1 MTFVQFDT
9 AFEDEVFPFAS
20 HRAGNRLGVVIDHL
34 FALGGITAQASVA
47 HSAFGLVDR
56 LNRSQ
61 VHRQVGVV
69 IRIQGLA
76 GLVVFPVLL
85 DVNLAG
91 ITDHGAVLSGE
102 QRVENLHFTIAQLH
116 EMRHAFQV
124 GGNGHVHH
132 DLFAHRFGDEAAAT
146 GQHSAGSGGG
156 QQSQFFY
163 RWISQLIKNPVAR
176 YQRLATHRRL
186 TVLLSFAKC
195 IFKRIY
201 PCLTI

>member
-1 MTFVQFDT
+1 MTHGVLLDKVQIRAVLLAHVFKRLTMTFVQFDT

-85 DVNLAG
+85 DVSLAG

-102 QRVENLHFTIAQLH
+102 QRVENLHFII
-116 EMRHAFQV
+116 E
-124 GGNGHVHH
+124 
-132 DLFAHRFGDEAAAT
+132 
-146 GQHSAGSGGG
+146 
-156 QQSQFFY
+156 
-163 RWISQLIKNPVAR
+163 
-176 YQRLATHRRL
+176 
-186 TVLLSFAKC
+186 
-195 IFKRIY
+195 
-201 PCLTI
+201 

>member
-69 IRIQGLA
+69 IRIQGLPA
-76 GLVVFPVLL
+76 W
-85 DVNLAG
+85 
-91 ITDHGAVLSGE
+91 LS
-102 QRVENLHFTIAQLH
+102 
-116 EMRHAFQV
+116 
-124 GGNGHVHH
+124 
-132 DLFAHRFGDEAAAT
+132 
-146 GQHSAGSGGG
+146 
-156 QQSQFFY
+156 SQY
-163 RWISQLIKNPVAR
+163 
-176 YQRLATHRRL
+176 
-186 TVLLSFAKC
+186 
-195 IFKRIY
+195 
-201 PCLTI
+201 CLTSALRESRITVPFLAESNVLKIFIS

>member
-1 MTFVQFDT
+1 MTFIQFDT

-85 DVNLAG
+85 DVSLAG

-102 QRVENLHFTIAQLH
+102 HVLKIFISSLLNFTRCVTLSKSVEMAMCIMIFSPIDSVMRLLQPANTAQ
-116 EMRHAFQV
+116 
-124 GGNGHVHH
+124 
-132 DLFAHRFGDEAAAT
+132 EAAA
-146 GQHSAGSGGG
+146 ANKVNFFIVGS
-156 QQSQFFY
+156 
-163 RWISQLIKNPVAR
+163 LN
-176 YQRLATHRRL
+176 
-186 TVLLSFAKC
+186 
-195 IFKRIY
+195 
-201 PCLTI
+201 